1 MLKLI
6 VQHSPK
12 LLSFLCAL
20 QLRLTKPQWQ
30 HVMRIADALI
40 VSETRHKTIASLYR
54 VIVEAPDP
62 SNGADSLRLSPWTA
76 DDLRAPLRHFIVTD
90 LVAYAHET
98 DEWTLYV
105 SLDDSLGAKD
115 KGTRHL
121 EAVEYHHDHTKSQGK
136 KKPFY
141 TNGAVHV
148 EVRLELGVR
157 SYAYDWRLYL
167 REKTVRRL
175 NKQRVPEQRLRFRK
189 KTALA
194 QEMLTELQQLLPP
207 GFQVYVLFDSWY
219 AANRLLK
226 FCRRQHWH
234 VVCAIKSNRKLDD
247 QKLSQ
252 WPQALQHQRYQRVQL
267 TATDQ
272 RSRTYLVRTLQG
284 KLTKLPFAVCVLIS
298 KRHPRDKHPKYFLC
312 TDLTLSAQ
320 QILPIYQKRWPIE
333 VDNFYVKQQL
343 GLADFRV
350 QSYEATEKWFAVV
363 FLALAFLQWRLNHAP
378 SKARLRSAGRCR
390 ASTSLRTRA
399 HLAGDGLSGGGET
412 DRLSPRLTTFSV
424 PTNVR
429 EAKNARVQDHTSHGR
444 CRSPAHQRIR
454 LHQLDASPQVRRRGT
469 LL

>member
-1 MLKLI
+1 
-6 VQHSPK
+6 
-12 LLSFLCAL
+12 L
-20 QLRLTKPQWQ
+20 QLRLTKPQRQ
-30 HVMRIADALI
+30 HVLRLADALI

-62 SNGADSLRLSPWTA
+62 SNGADSLRISPWTA
-76 DDLRAPLRHFIVTD
+76 DNLRTPLRHFIVTD
-90 LVAYAHET
+90 LVAYAREA
-98 DEWTLYV
+98 DERTLYV

-136 KKPFY
+136 KHPTY

-148 EVRLELGVR
+148 EVRLELGTQ

-189 KTALA
+189 KTTLA

-207 GFQVYVLFDSWY
+207 DLQVYVLFDSWY
-219 AANRLLK
+219 ASNRLLK

-234 VVCAIKSNRKLDD
+234 VVCAIKSNRKLDN
-247 QKLSQ
+247 QKLAQ

-267 TATDQ
+267 AATDQ
-272 RSRTYLVRTLQG
+272 RPRTYLVRTLQG

-298 KRHPRDKHPKYFLC
+298 KRHHRDKHPKYFLC
-312 TDLTLSAQ
+312 TDLTVSAQ

-333 VDNFYVKQQL
+333 VDNFYVKQHL

-363 FLALAFLQWRLNHAP
+363 FLALAFLQWRVNHAP
-378 SKARLRSAGRCR
+378 AEERVRSVADVIRQHRSEHAR
-390 ASTSLRTRA
+390 
-399 HLAGDGLSGGGET
+399 
-412 DRLSPRLTTFSV
+412 
-424 PTNVR
+424 
-429 EAKNARVQDHTSHGR
+429 
-444 CRSPAHQRIR
+444 
-454 LHQLDASPQVRRRGT
+454 T
-469 LL
+469 LLETACQEAAKLTDYLPVFKRFLCQPT

>member
-12 LLSFLCAL
+12 LFVFLWGL
-20 QLRLTKPQWQ
+20 HLRLSKPQWQ
-30 HVMRIADALI
+30 HVRRLADALI
-40 VSETRHKTIASLYR
+40 VSEARHKTIAGLYR
-54 VIVEAPDP
+54 LLVDAPDP
-62 SNGADSLRLSPWTA
+62 SNGADTLRLSPWTA
-76 DDLRAPLRHFIVTD
+76 EDLRAPLRDFIVRD
-90 LVAYAHET
+90 LVDYAQQSDH
-98 DEWTLYV
+98 WTLYV
-105 SLDDSLGAKD
+105 SLDDSLDEKD

-141 TNGAVHV
+141 PNGAVHV
-148 EVRLELGVR
+148 EVRLELGAR
-157 SYAYDWRLYL
+157 SYAYDGRLYL

-189 KTALA
+189 KTVLA

-207 GFQVYVLFDSWY
+207 GLQVYVLFDSWY

-226 FCRRQHWH
+226 FCRRQGWQ

-284 KLTKLPFAVCVLIS
+284 KLTKLPFEVCVLIS

-312 TDLTLSAQ
+312 TDLSLSAQ

-333 VDNFYVKQQL
+333 VDNFYVKQQS

-378 SKARLRSAGRCR
+378 SKARWRS
-390 ASTSLRTRA
+390 
-399 HLAGDGLSGGGET
+399 LAD
-412 DRLSPRLTTFSV
+412 V
-424 PTNVR
+424 VR
-429 EAKNARVQDHTSHGR
+429 QHRYEHAR
-444 CRSPAHQRIR
+444 
-454 LHQLDASPQVRRRGT
+454 T
-469 LL
+469 LLETACQEAAKLTDYLPVLQRFLCQPT

>member
-6 VQHSPK
+6 VQHSPT
-12 LLSFLCAL
+12 LLAFLCGL
-20 QLRLTKPQWQ
+20 QLRLSKPQWQ
-30 HVMRIADALI
+30 HVLRLADALI

-76 DDLRAPLRHFIVTD
+76 DDLRAPLRHCIVTD

-98 DEWTLYV
+98 NEWTLSV

-121 EAVEYHHDHTKSQGK
+121 EAVDSHHDHTKSQGK
-136 KKPFY
+136 KTPFY
-141 TNGAVHV
+141 TNGAVHI
-148 EVRLELGVR
+148 EVRLELGAR

-175 NKQRVPEQRLRFRK
+175 NKQRGPEQRLRFRK

-194 QEMLTELQQLLPP
+194 QDMLTELQQLLPP
-207 GFQVYVLFDSWY
+207 GLQVYVLFDSWY
-219 AANRLLK
+219 AANRVLK
-226 FCRRQHWH
+226 CCRRQHWH

-252 WPQALQHQRYQRVQL
+252 WSQALQHQRYQRVQL
-267 TATDQ
+267 PAPDQ
-272 RSRTYLVRTLQG
+272 RSRTSLVRTLRG
-284 KLTKLPFAVCVLIS
+284 KLTKLPFEVGVLIS
-298 KRHPRDKHPKYFLC
+298 KRHPREKHPTYFLC
-312 TDLTLSAQ
+312 TDLALSAQ
-320 QILPIYQKRWPIE
+320 HILPISQKRWPIE

-378 SKARLRSAGRCR
+378 SKARWRS
-390 ASTSLRTRA
+390 
-399 HLAGDGLSGGGET
+399 LAD
-412 DRLSPRLTTFSV
+412 V
-424 PTNVR
+424 VR
-429 EAKNARVQDHTSHGR
+429 QHRYEHAR
-444 CRSPAHQRIR
+444 
-454 LHQLDASPQVRRRGT
+454 T
-469 LL
+469 LLETACQEAAKLTDYLPVLQRFLCQPT